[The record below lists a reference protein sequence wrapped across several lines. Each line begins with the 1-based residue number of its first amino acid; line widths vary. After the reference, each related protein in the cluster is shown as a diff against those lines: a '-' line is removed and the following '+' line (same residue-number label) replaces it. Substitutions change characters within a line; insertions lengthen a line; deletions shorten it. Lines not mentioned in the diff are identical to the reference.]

1 MAKARNIKLN
11 PQSAQ
16 LVSTVMQAALQSDDI
31 REEMTEAGGPFVN
44 VVGMA
49 EQAQADIDAQIAK
62 INAPDEDGEAS
73 GEEGEEN
80 TED

>member
-16 LVSTVMQAALQSDDI
+16 LVSTVMKAALENDDI
-31 REEMTEAGGPFVN
+31 REEMTESGGAFCD

-49 EQAQADIDAQIAK
+49 EQAQADIAAQIAK
-62 INAPDEDGEAS
+62 INAPD
-73 GEEGEEN
+73 GEESTEN
-80 TED
+80 